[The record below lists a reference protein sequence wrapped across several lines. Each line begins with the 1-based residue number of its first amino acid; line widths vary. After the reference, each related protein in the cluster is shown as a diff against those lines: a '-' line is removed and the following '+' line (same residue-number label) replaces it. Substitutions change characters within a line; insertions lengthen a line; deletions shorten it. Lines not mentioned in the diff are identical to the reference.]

1 MAECNSFCQVFQ
13 ERCPGVKI
21 RVDDI
26 KNLVDV
32 GYDTETAL
40 AAASKDSLDKI
51 LPNQPSVVYALIK
64 AFSQP
69 AEGEPPSKKAKW
81 SPDEHQS
88 LDPVNQIESKVA
100 ARYGYFKK
108 LLEAPLELP
117 KTNPGT
123 SETTSQALLPLLRP
137 DFQLF
142 VRNVLLLRWEN
153 KIDKADL
160 DLEPAGRNGEEWEGD
175 GLTAWDESTLKDRD
189 GKKIYIKA
197 SDMLKLGKLIVEA
210 TYSGHSE
217 EDSDLYPM
225 GEKMQWERLEQRR
238 CLRISV
244 SMVVNVVASL
254 TLR

>member
-1 MAECNSFCQVFQ
+1 MAECNSLCQVFQ

-100 ARYGYFKK
+100 AR
-108 LLEAPLELP
+108 
-117 KTNPGT
+117 
-123 SETTSQALLPLLRP
+123 
-137 DFQLF
+137 
-142 VRNVLLLRWEN
+142 WEN

-160 DLEPAGRNGEEWEGD
+160 GEAMEENMLKLKVWSPLYYDLEPAGRNGEEWEGD

-197 SDMLKLGKLIVEA
+197 SDVLKLGKLIVEA